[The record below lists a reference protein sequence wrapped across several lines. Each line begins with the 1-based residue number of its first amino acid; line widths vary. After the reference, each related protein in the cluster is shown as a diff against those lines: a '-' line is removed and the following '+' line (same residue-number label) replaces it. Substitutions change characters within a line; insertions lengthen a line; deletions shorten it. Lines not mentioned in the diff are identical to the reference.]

1 MVMDFDYPVRQY
13 DWADSL
19 FRNWKK
25 KSVGGGNMLLEV
37 RDLSKS
43 FKHHQAVKNLSFDI
57 EEGTCVALIGP
68 NGAGKTTTLK
78 MLAGLLTPTSGTI
91 QFPGEQKK
99 DYRYL
104 IGFLPQH
111 PAFFSWMT
119 AKEFLLLAGKL
130 SQMPKSK
137 LTSKINETLEFVGL
151 LDVKNKRIGGFSGGM
166 KQRLG
171 LAQAL
176 LHEPELLILDEP
188 VSALDPNGRRDV
200 LQLLLRLKDHM
211 TILFST
217 HVLHDAEQV
226 CDSVMMLKEGIIKWN
241 GSLLSLKKNHTSP
254 AIRIKTAQRIEH
266 CFNDIPGLE
275 HIEYEDAKTA
285 VLYFINRSINTDLL
299 LKVILEKNLTLLN
312 FEQLQD
318 SLEDAYMKVMN
329 Q

>member
-1 MVMDFDYPVRQY
+1 
-13 DWADSL
+13 
-19 FRNWKK
+19 
-25 KSVGGGNMLLEV
+25 MLLKV
-37 RDLSKS
+37 RNLSKS
-43 FKHHQAVKNLSFDI
+43 FKQHQAVDHITFDI
-57 EEGTCVALIGP
+57 ETGTCVALIGP

-91 QFPGEQKK
+91 QFPGVQTK
-99 DYRYL
+99 DYRHL

-119 AKEFLLLAGKL
+119 AKEFLLFAGKL
-130 SQMPKSK
+130 SQMTKSQ
-137 LTSKINETLEFVGL
+137 LDSKVDEALKFVSL

-176 LHEPELLILDEP
+176 LHEPKLLILDEP

-226 CDSVMMLKEGIIKWN
+226 CDSVIMLKEGAIKWN
-241 GSLLSLKKNHTSP
+241 GRLTSLKESHTSS
-254 AIRIKTAQRIEH
+254 AIRIKTAENIEH
-266 CFNDIPGLE
+266 CFDGIPSLE
-275 HIEYEDAKTA
+275 HIEYKDAKTA
-285 VLYFINRSINTDLL
+285 VLYFASKSVNTNFL
-299 LKVILEKNLTLLN
+299 LKRIVEKNLTLIN
-312 FEQLQD
+312 FEQLHD